1 MSTLI
6 TFITIIHIIQSYI
19 DCVNIHITSNSHDMK
34 EDMEDIAAGGGQ
46 GEPALTQG
54 RGGQLWPTDWIVVD
68 AGIVI
73 ALCYTIYDI
82 V

>member
-1 MSTLI
+1 MGWAKQLNDV
-6 TFITIIHIIQSYI
+6 FLY
-19 DCVNIHITSNSHDMK
+19 CVNIHITSNSHDMM

-54 RGGQLWPTDWIVVD
+54 RGGQLWPTDWIVGV

-73 ALCYTIYDI
+73 ALYYTI

>member
-19 DCVNIHITSNSHDMK
+19 DCVNIHITSNSHDTK

-46 GEPALTQG
+46 GESALTQG
-54 RGGQLWPTDWIVVD
+54 RG
-68 AGIVI
+68 A
-73 ALCYTIYDI
+73 ALAYRLDCRRRRDSDCAILYYI
-82 V
+82 